1 MDNDSLVTISDNG
14 TDNLSVSE
22 DQADNLSVVIR
33 LNSEPTKSVT
43 ISFTNTDTDAD
54 ENNELT
60 LSSDSLNFSTSNWND
75 NQTLTISANDED
87 FDVDNKSLSVSF
99 DTTSS
104 DSLYSN
110 GNKVRGQLNLIK
122 IDNDSSG
129 ITLSM
134 VDNYTSEASVDGN
147 TGNFTAVLTSKPLYK
162 VAMKFQVDNTSAGVN
177 LNEDTLIFTNA
188 NWSTS
193 QNIVF
198 KAVDD
203 SFDEGDN
210 GTDNQTFVI
219 SIKKICS
226 ATDPEDSETYL
237 KNSSIVPR
245 VVKTQPNRLTNILI

>member
-14 TDNLSVSE
+14 TDNLTVSE

-33 LNSEPTKSVT
+33 LNSEPTKSGT

-54 ENNELT
+54 ENNDLT

-99 DTTSS
+99 ETTSS

-147 TGNFTAVLTSKPLYK
+147 TGNFSAVLTSKPLYF
-162 VAMKFQVDNTSAGVN
+162 VAMKFQVDNATSGI
-177 LNEDTLIFTNA
+177 LSLIH
-188 NWSTS
+188 
-193 QNIVF
+193 I
-198 KAVDD
+198 
-203 SFDEGDN
+203 
-210 GTDNQTFVI
+210 
-219 SIKKICS
+219 
-226 ATDPEDSETYL
+226 
-237 KNSSIVPR
+237 
-245 VVKTQPNRLTNILI
+245 